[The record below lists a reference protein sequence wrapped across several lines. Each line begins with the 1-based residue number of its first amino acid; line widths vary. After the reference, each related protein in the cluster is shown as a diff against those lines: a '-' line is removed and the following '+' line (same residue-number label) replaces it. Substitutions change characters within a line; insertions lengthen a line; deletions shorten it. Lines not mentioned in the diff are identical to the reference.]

1 MRTMLGLA
9 MGAALLGGCG
19 HKKPMLTQQA
29 FNDAARACGA
39 QGTSGSPPPPSQDG
53 APDLHVTD
61 SVVTVNG
68 ERIDASRCVAA
79 RLQGYSY
86 GHLVLDA
93 PKSATTP

>member
-39 QGTSGSPPPPSQDG
+39 QGVRFTPAAVQDG

-86 GHLVLDA
+86 GHMVLDA